1 MPAAILPENQT
12 LGRPMLVK
20 EQSCGSGSG
29 NGGKGKEKEKGK
41 GEEAGSGRAFCSGD
55 GMPLSNVQ
63 NV

>member
-1 MPAAILPENQT
+1 
-12 LGRPMLVK
+12 MLVK